1 MSMSGSLYV
10 KNRLITAVAAA
21 LLAVAGALANAPDA
35 SAAILAVGD
44 TARWGV
50 GGENTLSNLGFNMQ
64 AVPDDTTIP
73 GGFTPLNQI
82 SSPANTFSFSNTVY
96 KSYVGNEWSKLAN
109 SRFTIGSPVYFNP
122 SNSITISL
130 ARAVAAL
137 DLVVETNSVAPIVF
151 NIAITAFGGSTQQL
165 QTQGVRGD
173 VGGRYFGFYTTGT
186 DLISSITISAPSEA
200 YGFAMGEFRWSE
212 AISTTSEPEAVPEP
226 ATIAGTLAFAA
237 FVTRSRMQRQ
247 QKAKKNN
254 KNNNN

>member
-1 MSMSGSLYV
+1 MSMSASLYV

-151 NIAITAFGGSTQQL
+151 NIAITAFGGSTQQI

-212 AISTTSEPEAVPEP
+212 AVSTTPEPETVPEP

-237 FVTRSRMQRQ
+237 FMTRSRMQRK
-247 QKAKKNN
+247 QKAEKNN
-254 KNNNN
+254 SN